1 MPPTASP
8 AKQRISR
15 PWRFRRNGAM
25 RCDTAFR
32 LVAGGCLEEVAT
44 YYKALRAGDANALHQ
59 TRIALTR
66 LRAAISFYSPMVA
79 DSEWLRLKSE
89 LKWLNGYLGATRDL
103 DVAIANCQRNAEKQM
118 FRAARAESQRRLN
131 RALGSARYRR
141 WLNDLSDWIGN
152 GPWSAIED
160 PRAIRERELSDIE
173 ISRAPTAPVAQE
185 TRQEESRPAR
195 HGQAEAASAAACQ
208 QTAALRDRILRRGA
222 DKGGFFTMARHR
234 EASAFRSAN
243 PRRVERCRNTPVTGD
258 RSGRPIGARFR
269 TRSGRCEA
277 PRPKAE
283 EPVASA
289 GRDCL
294 SKVGRLDG
302 LFTSTDTDHFLWS
315 LRHAGFPHISLELC
329 IINII

>member
-160 PRAIRERELSDIE
+160 PHAIRERDSPTSKYHARQLRRWHKKLVKKSRGLQGMGRQKLHRLRLASKRLRYAIEFSEGALTKEDFSQWRVTAKHLRSGQQILGELNDAE
-173 ISRAPTAPVAQE
+173 IRRSLAIGLEGPSER
-185 TRQEESRPAR
+185 
-195 HGQAEAASAAACQ
+195 ASA
-208 QTAALRDRILRRGA
+208 RDLDDVKPLDRKRKNRLLRRAATVYRKLA
-222 DKGGFFTMARHR
+222 D
-234 EASAFRSAN
+234 
-243 PRRVERCRNTPVTGD
+243 
-258 RSGRPIGARFR
+258 
-269 TRSGRCEA
+269 
-277 PRPKAE
+277 
-283 EPVASA
+283 
-289 GRDCL
+289 
-294 SKVGRLDG
+294 
-302 LFTSTDTDHFLWS
+302 
-315 LRHAGFPHISLELC
+315 
-329 IINII
+329 